1 MAQEIIAD
9 LNTSLSARDIRQL
22 NEILDWAIFGYK
34 YSTIDQIRA
43 ALWLS
48 SGKLP
53 VQPLER
59 KLKENSGKVFS
70 NLEDG
75 TVSVPSQ
82 LPLLASYYSQFKDFL
97 KARNVFRD
105 DTVTSIAILEDDGP
119 GNDSIGYETLAWILP
134 HAGDDQYAL
143 SIRSLICPDTSIWSN
158 DGQDDQE
165 EYSIESTRNGPI
177 KLSCEGACGKKWT
190 YADDFYVCK
199 SCDRIAFCS
208 NCLEKLKRN
217 RLARWNCRPE
227 HSWLHIPPWKD
238 DNEPGKGMIR
248 VLDEAGSPKEVKISD
263 WIKDLKRIWDI
274 E

>member
-1 MAQEIIAD
+1 M
-9 LNTSLSARDIRQL
+9 
-22 NEILDWAIFGYK
+22 
-34 YSTIDQIRA
+34 
-43 ALWLS
+43 
-48 SGKLP
+48 
-53 VQPLER
+53 
-59 KLKENSGKVFS
+59 
-70 NLEDG
+70 
-75 TVSVPSQ
+75 
-82 LPLLASYYSQFKDFL
+82 
-97 KARNVFRD
+97 FRD